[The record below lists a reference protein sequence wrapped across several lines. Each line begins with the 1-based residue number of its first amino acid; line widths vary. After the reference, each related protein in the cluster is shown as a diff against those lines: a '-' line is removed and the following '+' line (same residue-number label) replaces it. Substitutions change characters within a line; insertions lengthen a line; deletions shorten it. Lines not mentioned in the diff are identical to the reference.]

1 MSLEKVKN
9 YLETVDLGGRVHEL
23 SQTTATVEDAA
34 SAIGCRPEHIAKTMS
49 FLLDEEPILIVTA
62 GDAKI
67 DNRKYKSC
75 FHKKAKMIPWE
86 LVEQYTG
93 HAPGGVCPFAVNPS
107 VKVYLDISLKRFQ
120 TVYPAGGSGNSAVEL
135 SIEELDS
142 CSNSSGW
149 VDVCS
154 NWIAEG

>member
-9 YLETVDLGGRVHEL
+9 YLETAGLGERVHEL

-34 SAIGCRPEHIAKTMS
+34 RAIGCKPEHIAKTMS

-93 HAPGGVCPFAVNPS
+93 HAPGGGNGCS
-107 VKVYLDISLKRFQ
+107 GRF
-120 TVYPAGGSGNSAVEL
+120 YFFCRKSECGAGVL
-135 SIEELDS
+135 
-142 CSNSSGW
+142 
-149 VDVCS
+149 
-154 NWIAEG
+154 